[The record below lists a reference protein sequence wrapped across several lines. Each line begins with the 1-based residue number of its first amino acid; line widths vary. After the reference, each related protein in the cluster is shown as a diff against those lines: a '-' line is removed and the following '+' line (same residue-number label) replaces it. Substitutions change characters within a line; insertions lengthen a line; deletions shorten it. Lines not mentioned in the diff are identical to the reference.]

1 MIDGNTIGKEAI
13 MSMKRKLL
21 VAAASATLGLVMGAT
36 VFSSVVAGA
45 QETTTTESTSE
56 STNESGGEA
65 PDRTARIREA
75 LEALVTAGTITTE
88 QADAVAAHLAEV
100 LPHRGGHFVGR
111 GAALATLEEAAAAI
125 GIDVSN
131 LRTALQDGQTIAEV
145 ATANGVDPQTVI
157 DALVAAFNVK
167 IDEAVANGRITA
179 ELAVE
184 KKENALERIAALV
197 NGEFEFRPGFWVRPN
212 SDQDTSG

>member
-1 MIDGNTIGKEAI
+1 

-36 VFSSVVAGA
+36 VFSSVVATA
-45 QETTTTESTSE
+45 QETTTTTAATTESTSQ
-56 STNESGGEA
+56 A
-65 PDRTARIREA
+65 PDRTARIRES
-75 LEALVTAGTITTE
+75 LEELVTAGTITAE
-88 QADAVAAHLAEV
+88 QADAVACHLAEV
-100 LPHRGGHFVGR
+100 LPHRGGHFIGR

-125 GIDVSN
+125 GIDVSD

-179 ELAVE
+179 EQAAE
-184 KKENALERIAALV
+184 KKENAPERIAALV
-197 NGEFEFRPGFWVRPN
+197 NGEFEFRPGFWVRP
-212 SDQDTSG
+212 DTEEDTSG

>member
-1 MIDGNTIGKEAI
+1 

-36 VFSSVVAGA
+36 VFSSVVATA
-45 QETTTTESTSE
+45 QETTTTTESTS
-56 STNESGGEA
+56 EA

-75 LEALVTAGTITTE
+75 LDELVTAGTITAE
-88 QADAVAAHLAEV
+88 QADVVAAHLAEV
-100 LPHRGGHFVGR
+100 LPHRGGHFIGRAAVG
-111 GAALATLEEAAAAI
+111 ATLEEAAAAI
-125 GIDVSN
+125 GIDVSD

-145 ATANGVDPQTVI
+145 ATTNGVDPQTVI

-179 ELAVE
+179 EQAAE
-184 KKENALERIAALV
+184 KKENAPERIAALV
-197 NGEFEFRPGFWVRPN
+197 NGEFEFRPGFWVRPD
-212 SDQDTSG
+212 SSEDTSG